1 MGQGSSQGARI
12 RPWAGVPSTLGWGS
26 SREAGFDLG
35 DSDLRLPWRP
45 ASDPEVEVQVDARTP
60 SAVSLR
66 SPVRVRDD
74 LRPRMSD
81 SLRGQ
86 PAIASP
92 SSCRSQT
99 GDLGFPWRPKSE
111 IPRWRSRWMLGPH
124 LAASL
129 RSPVRVRVDL
139 GPGISDSAGRHYRI
153 GVPPD
158 KPEFEPGFLPRVVD
172 SSLGWGSAFQEAR
185 IPPEKLAGI
194 RP

>member
-1 MGQGSSQGARI
+1 MGLNSILGQDSPERPGFDLRPKFFLRGSGWDSTLGQGSSQGARI

-74 LRPRMSD
+74 LRPRISD

-99 GDLGFPWRPKSE
+99 TDLGLPWRP
-111 IPRWRSRWMLGPH
+111 I
-124 LAASL
+124 
-129 RSPVRVRVDL
+129 
-139 GPGISDSAGRHYRI
+139 
-153 GVPPD
+153 
-158 KPEFEPGFLPRVVD
+158 LPRT
-172 SSLGWGSAFQEAR
+172 STAIFTALAPRLHRHFHCTWRAFF
-185 IPPEKLAGI
+185 
-194 RP
+194 